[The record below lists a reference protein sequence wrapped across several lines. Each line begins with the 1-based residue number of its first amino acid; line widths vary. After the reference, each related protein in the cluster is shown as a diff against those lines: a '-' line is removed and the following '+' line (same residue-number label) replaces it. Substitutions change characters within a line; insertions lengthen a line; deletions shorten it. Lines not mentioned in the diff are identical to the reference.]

1 MAEVVKVI
9 NGRGDISGLEL
20 SEEDVLQGAR
30 TTNPDITT
38 EQLIHLANDPET
50 LEKIKSAKEFRLIVI
65 GKTGTGKST
74 LINGLIGAPVAK
86 VEYDLT
92 TEGVTEKVES
102 YPSKINDIEIVAYD
116 SPGLEDGSGKEEDYL
131 EEIYQTC
138 QQGIDLV
145 IFAIS
150 MTGKR
155 FTPDNPDARAIEKFT
170 RKLKPE
176 IWERT
181 LVVLTCA
188 NVCEALNPHLRRKS
202 KEEKKLFFKKLVSDY
217 TAVIHQTLKT
227 TDVPAAIVEKVKVV
241 PVGHEF
247 EPELLD
253 GTLWFS
259 NFWFE
264 CFTAIPTRKGR
275 ASLARVNCHR
285 FKSSKDVTQKDF
297 QQPIYK
303 QPIVLSQTK
312 ITAGAVGTI
321 AAFGAIGAAL
331 GALGFIGGPV
341 GIPTTALGLGVGVLL
356 GGIVA
361 SIGASKLDRR
371 D

>member
-1 MAEVVKVI
+1 
-9 NGRGDISGLEL
+9 
-20 SEEDVLQGAR
+20 
-30 TTNPDITT
+30 
-38 EQLIHLANDPET
+38 
-50 LEKIKSAKEFRLIVI
+50 
-65 GKTGTGKST
+65 
-74 LINGLIGAPVAK
+74 
-86 VEYDLT
+86 
-92 TEGVTEKVES
+92 
-102 YPSKINDIEIVAYD
+102 
-116 SPGLEDGSGKEEDYL
+116 
-131 EEIYQTC
+131 
-138 QQGIDLV
+138 
-145 IFAIS
+145 

-285 FKSSKDVTQKDF
+285 FKSSKDVTQKRFPTAHIQAAYRSEPNKDNSWCSWYYCSVWSNRSRTGSSG
-297 QQPIYK
+297 IYRWSGWNSDYSSW
-303 QPIVLSQTK
+303 PWC
-312 ITAGAVGTI
+312 GGTSWGNSSI
-321 AAFGAIGAAL
+321 YW
-331 GALGFIGGPV
+331 
-341 GIPTTALGLGVGVLL
+341 GI
-356 GGIVA
+356 
-361 SIGASKLDRR
+361 
-371 D
+371 